1 MNAKIRWGIVGPGKI
16 ARKFCEDLVSHP
28 DAEIVAVGSRNLAR
42 AQQFADAFNI
52 PKAYDRYEDLF
63 SDSSVEVVYI
73 ATPHRF
79 HKELSLKA
87 MESGKHVLCEKPL
100 GVNTNEVQ
108 ELAESAEKNR
118 VFLMEGLWTR
128 FNPTIEKII
137 NALKQKRIG
146 AIHYVRADF
155 AFNAMDRDLDSRLW
169 NPELASGSLLDI
181 GIYPIFLSY
190 LVLGMPEKIH
200 AMSNF
205 HENGTEIQTAMQF
218 QYPNAMASLYSGFSS
233 TSKMEAE
240 ISGSTGQILIQP
252 RWHEPM
258 GYSIVQDGIETLI
271 ESPPKGGGFT
281 EEIDEVH
288 SCLRRKALQSNKW
301 SLQHSLDLV
310 TLMDSVREK
319 VGLRFPFEV

>member
-16 ARKFCEDLVSHP
+16 ARKFCEDLATHP
-28 DAEIVAVGSRNLAR
+28 DAEMVAVGSRNLAR
-42 AQQFADAFNI
+42 AQQFAAEFNI
-52 PKAYDRYEDLF
+52 SKSYDSYDTLF
-63 SDSSVEVVYI
+63 SDSNVEVVYI

-79 HKELSLKA
+79 HHELSLKA
-87 MESGKHVLCEKPL
+87 MENGKHVLCEKPL
-100 GVNTNEVQ
+100 GVNAKEVR
-108 ELAESAEKNR
+108 ELIESARKNK

-128 FNPTIEKII
+128 FNPSIEKII
-137 NALKQKRIG
+137 NDLKQQRIG
-146 AIHYVRADF
+146 KVHYVLADF

-190 LVLGMPEKIH
+190 LVLGMPEKIQ
-200 AMSNF
+200 AMSTF

-218 QYPNAMASLYSGFSS
+218 QYPNAMACLYSGFSS

-240 ISGSTGQILIQP
+240 ISGSKGQILIQP
-252 RWHEPM
+252 RWHETSS
-258 GYSIVQDGIETLI
+258 YRIEEDGLETLV
-271 ESPPKGGGFT
+271 ETPPKGGGFT
-281 EEIDEVH
+281 EEIEEVH
-288 SCLRRKALQSNKW
+288 SCLRQQAKESEKW

-310 TLMDSVREK
+310 TLLDSVREK

>member
-1 MNAKIRWGIVGPGKI
+1 IFSIV
-16 ARKFCEDLVSHP
+16 
-28 DAEIVAVGSRNLAR
+28 
-42 AQQFADAFNI
+42 
-52 PKAYDRYEDLF
+52 
-63 SDSSVEVVYI
+63 
-73 ATPHRF
+73 
-79 HKELSLKA
+79 
-87 MESGKHVLCEKPL
+87 
-100 GVNTNEVQ
+100 
-108 ELAESAEKNR
+108 
-118 VFLMEGLWTR
+118 
-128 FNPTIEKII
+128 